1 MTTDLVATE
10 KPRQLSILDMNPP
23 EKVVAVSHLATI
35 LTDIIDK
42 QKLYTVIQGK
52 KHVRV
57 EGWATIGSFLGVYPR
72 EKGVQALDDG
82 SYIAEV
88 ELVRGDTGLVI
99 GGASSLCSVQEKRWA
114 GADAYARRSMAV
126 TRATGKAFRLS
137 FAWIAAMSGYEAC
150 PAEEMPET
158 IKVDAKTVEV
168 YSGTPTELSA
178 LKGYL
183 TNQGVHVDKH
193 DAISDAMLGRPKAD
207 IATVIKEHKA

>member
-1 MTTDLVATE
+1 MNTDLVVTE
-10 KPRQLSILDMNPP
+10 KPRQLAILDMAPP
-23 EKVVAVSHLATI
+23 EKVVAVSQLATI
-35 LTDIIDK
+35 LTDIIEK
-42 QKLYTVIQGK
+42 QKLFTMIQGK

-72 EKGVQALDDG
+72 EKGVTEQPDG
-82 SYIAEV
+82 SYVAEV

-150 PAEEMPET
+150 PAEEMPEV

-168 YSGTPTELSA
+168 YTGTPAELSA
-178 LKGYL
+178 LKAYL
-183 TNQGVHVDKH
+183 VNQGVHVDKH
-193 DAISDAMLGRPKAD
+193 AAISEAMLGRPKAD
-207 IATVIKEHKA
+207 VSKVIKDMQ